1 MKANAD
7 TESLFAWGAITY
19 VVRRLRQECRQRR
32 SPIRHA
38 RHLSHLG
45 EAEQVRNDRL
55 ATAVLVRAVS
65 MQAIATASGLGV
77 DERQRQ
83 VVETGEPGKS
93 ARRVFPPF
101 GSAVGAPGCVAR
113 RD

>member
-7 TESLFAWGAITY
+7 TESLFAWGAITN
-19 VVRRLRQECRQRR
+19 VVRRRRQECRQRR

-38 RHLSHLG
+38 GHLSHLG
-45 EAEQVRNDRL
+45 EAEEIRHDRL
-55 ATAVLVRAVS
+55 AAAVLVRAVS

-83 VVETGEPGKS
+83 IVKAGEPGKS
-93 ARRVFPPF
+93 ARRLFPPF
-101 GSAVGAPGCVAR
+101 GSAVGAPGCEAR
-113 RD
+113 